1 MIALFRYEAA
11 ILFRSHRWIFPLITY
26 ALLLSAGA
34 AGGASSVA
42 GGASP
47 GVPLRV
53 GLDWSAAMLVPVVAL
68 LTRSMLAAEPSA
80 ARACVAAAAGPVRA
94 QLATLLTAMAGGA
107 VLALAGACYE
117 VFSTKVAA
125 AFAQPEILLAGLGT
139 AVVCLLV
146 GSAVG
151 TLCNRPL
158 LRHPAMALL
167 GTVAAVVF
175 ALVSDV
181 SPASAALRGTG
192 AAVPS
197 AAWPAG
203 VPLLAAVVLLAG
215 SWTASA
221 LTAARRAG

>member
-1 MIALFRYEAA
+1 
-11 ILFRSHRWIFPLITY
+11 
-26 ALLLSAGA
+26 
-34 AGGASSVA
+34 
-42 GGASP
+42 
-47 GVPLRV
+47 
-53 GLDWSAAMLVPVVAL
+53 
-68 LTRSMLAAEPSA
+68 
-80 ARACVAAAAGPVRA
+80 VAAAAGPVRA
-94 QLATLLTAMAGGA
+94 QLATLLTALAGGA

-117 VFSTKVAA
+117 VFSTRAA

-158 LRHPAMALL
+158 LRHPAIALL

-175 ALVSDV
+175 ALVSDM
-181 SPASAALRGTG
+181 SPASAALRGSG

-197 AAWPAG
+197 AAWPGGA
-203 VPLLAAVVLLAG
+203 PLLAALILVAG